1 MLVAPDS
8 RKMVMA
14 RLRRLAMMRGPL
26 AVRTWERSS
35 SKSVSRT
42 QWRRSSMP
50 QWPRM
55 MVASWAWLAWVTV
68 SDVTA

>member
-14 RLRRLAMMRGPL
+14 RLRKLAMMRGPL

-35 SKSVSRT
+35 SKSMSRT
-42 QWRRSSMP
+42 QWRRSLMP

-55 MVASWAWLAWVTV
+55 IAASWACRAWVTV
-68 SDVTA
+68 SEVTA